1 MMLYLIL
8 SVLNFPEFRVQLES
22 EDNLTCA
29 RVYLADETVIPGF
42 TETFIKCNLGISS
55 FRCLEGI
62 VEKRDGKER
71 W

>member
-1 MMLYLIL
+1 MMLYLTL
-8 SVLNFPEFRVQLES
+8 GVLNFPEFRVQLES
-22 EDNLTCA
+22 EDNLRT
-29 RVYLADETVIPGF
+29 VYLADDTVIPGF